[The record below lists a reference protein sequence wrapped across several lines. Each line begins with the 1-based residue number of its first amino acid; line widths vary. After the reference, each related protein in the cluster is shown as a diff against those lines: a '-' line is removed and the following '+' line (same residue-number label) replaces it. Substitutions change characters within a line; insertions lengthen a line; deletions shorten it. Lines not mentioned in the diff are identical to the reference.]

1 MVKLGGTSII
11 GGVQA
16 QLVPCKALSQG
27 DDLADGDDADDEH
40 DEHNDTVLDG
50 SHRGHDSDASLPQL
64 GASWWLLDEPLSRS
78 RTRPLISTVHACVW
92 HGDGDGDRVVINVE
106 LPALCSPQFRPGK
119 PSELQ
124 QSLCHRINTL
134 AKAYAAAPR
143 PCSISTRINVDL
155 VASDWIG
162 LALDRLW
169 LVSLQSQA
177 TGYGRA
183 LCA

>member
-1 MVKLGGTSII
+1 MPTTSMTSTTIPCSTAAIEHMTRTHRCHNSVRLGG
-11 GGVQA
+11 
-16 QLVPCKALSQG
+16 
-27 DDLADGDDADDEH
+27 
-40 DEHNDTVLDG
+40 
-50 SHRGHDSDASLPQL
+50 ASTH
-64 GASWWLLDEPLSRS
+64 RS

-92 HGDGDGDRVVINVE
+92 HGDRNRDRVVINVE